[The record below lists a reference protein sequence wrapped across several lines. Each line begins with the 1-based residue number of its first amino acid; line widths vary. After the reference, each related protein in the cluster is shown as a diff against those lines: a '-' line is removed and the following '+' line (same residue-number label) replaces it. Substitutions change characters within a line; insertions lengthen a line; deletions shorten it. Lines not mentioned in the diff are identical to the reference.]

1 MRWLRAHARRD
12 RELGELLRHAKKI
25 NYGKSKKMS
34 ENDIG
39 RMVYVVI
46 ALALLGFGGWFA
58 FFKQNV
64 AKSLQ
69 MALIWV
75 MIFVGLA
82 LAYSIYKG

>member
-12 RELGELLRHAKKI
+12 CELGELLRRSTKT
-25 NYGKSKKMS
+25 NNGKAQKMS

-75 MIFVGLA
+75 MIFVGLT